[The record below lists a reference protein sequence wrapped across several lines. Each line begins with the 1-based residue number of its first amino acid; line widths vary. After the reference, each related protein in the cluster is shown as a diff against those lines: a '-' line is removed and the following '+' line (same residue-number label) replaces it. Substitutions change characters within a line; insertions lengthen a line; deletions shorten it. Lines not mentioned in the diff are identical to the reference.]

1 MITERKQTNENK
13 AVMKRLQFLREQL
26 KSLDEAT
33 MTKKMA
39 DVVKLTSE
47 VMPKNMVAINEAVDL
62 MDSIR
67 EAQDGIAVAQEAIIG
82 EESKDSDGLQS
93 TLAEIDLLPDV
104 PQSEPEKMLEEY
116 DVSLNKHFNST

>member
-1 MITERKQTNENK
+1 MIMERKSTNENK
-13 AVMKRLQFLREQL
+13 AMIKRLQFLREQL
-26 KSLDEAT
+26 KSLDDAP

-104 PQSEPEKMLEEY
+104 PQSEPEKMLEE
-116 DVSLNKHFNST
+116 

>member
-1 MITERKQTNENK
+1 
-13 AVMKRLQFLREQL
+13 
-26 KSLDEAT
+26 
-33 MTKKMA
+33 
-39 DVVKLTSE
+39 
-47 VMPKNMVAINEAVDL
+47 

-104 PQSEPEKMLEEY
+104 PQSEPEKMLEE
-116 DVSLNKHFNST
+116 